1 MKRLRSIS
9 TKSTKDRKK
18 LEEERRQAT
27 ERLEHHERQRLA
39 TGQRVEEVLRNAETA
54 KDELSEVKRHREKE
68 RAVVAEYRR
77 ICGRLLQIALS
88 RESADG
94 RGTAQKLQETS
105 SAGVEGLAFESR
117 IRIGNY
123 VKVKADRKLSQQ
135 ERLQKLDDEV
145 RLSSG
150 REERLREELAESQ
163 KRRKQREDDFRQSW
177 AELETLDVFVRQS
190 TERQQRLQLLV
201 EERKSKTER
210 AKEVV
215 NRADWSLRNEL
226 VSANDGGKACQEE
239 LNMSSERASKLR
251 QELSQV
257 DKRRLWLD
265 QLKTT
270 WDDASTTCELHQQI
284 LGESNLMK
292 ESLQR
297 DQQLEEDLSKR
308 LQQMQESVKVSKK
321 RLKMASE
328 NLSNLQGK
336 IDRVWRGSQQA
347 DQTPAEDE
355 KELQVLLFQ
364 ASKRVRRAKEEADSS
379 LSEEIQLQITL
390 QQVAENERI
399 FKIPLRQLNY
409 SESGK

>member
-39 TGQRVEEVLRNAETA
+39 TGQRVEEVIRNAETA

-77 ICGRLLQIALS
+77 ICGRLLQIVLS

-105 SAGVEGLAFESR
+105 SAGVKGLACESH

-145 RLSSG
+145 TLSSG
-150 REERLREELAESQ
+150 REERLREELAESRR
-163 KRRKQREDDFRQSW
+163 RRKQREDDFRQSW
-177 AELETLDVFVRQS
+177 AELETFDVFVRQS
-190 TERQQRLQLLV
+190 TERQRQLQLLV
-201 EERKSKTER
+201 EQRKSKTER

-239 LNMSSERASKLR
+239 LNMSSERARKLR

-270 WDDASTTCELHQQI
+270 WDDASTTCKLHRQI

-336 IDRVWRGSQQA
+336 IDRVWRGSQQT
-347 DQTPAEDE
+347 DQTPFEDE
-355 KELQVLLFQ
+355 KDLQVLLRQ
-364 ASKRVRRAKEEADSS
+364 AFKRVGRAK
-379 LSEEIQLQITL
+379 
-390 QQVAENERI
+390 
-399 FKIPLRQLNY
+399 K
-409 SESGK
+409 